1 MHPSSASPS
10 ATIASVDLPRLLV
23 VFILAVITV
32 TGLFAIQPS
41 GDDTAGPS
49 TAAVWTP
56 DAAPV
61 DLSPGGDTLL
71 GGCAFDGHGRH
82 STESTDCSV
91 AVPTAKVVGDQ
102 PFREVAVVD
111 AVASS
116 PPAASQTGRTDGPPV
131 SLTELS
137 ISRT

>member
-1 MHPSSASPS
+1 M
-10 ATIASVDLPRLLV
+10 DLPRLLV
-23 VFILAVITV
+23 LFILAVITV

-41 GDDTAGPS
+41 GEDAAGPD

-82 STESTDCSV
+82 STEATDCSV
-91 AVPTAKVVGDQ
+91 AVPAVKVVGDQ
-102 PFREVAVVD
+102 PLREVTVVG
-111 AVASS
+111 AVAS
-116 PPAASQTGRTDGPPV
+116 PHPAASQTGRKDSSPV